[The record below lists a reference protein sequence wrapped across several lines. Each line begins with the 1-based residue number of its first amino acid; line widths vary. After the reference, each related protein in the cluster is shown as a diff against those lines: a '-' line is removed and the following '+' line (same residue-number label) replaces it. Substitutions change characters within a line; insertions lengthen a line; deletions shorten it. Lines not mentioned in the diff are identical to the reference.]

1 MIMKDST
8 ISERFSELHYKND
21 IGMYYCGRRVGTK
34 NHVYGP
40 EIRNHFLFVLVNKG
54 TATLFSEPERTFGEH
69 DLLIMYP
76 NEKIHYKALE
86 DWSISWVGLYGK
98 TITDFMNLLNVSP
111 ENPVIHISL
120 YNELK
125 AIFDNIF
132 DACKD
137 NSLVSNLQITS
148 LIYDFLS
155 VLIQNSKLHPKTDV
169 IKSALKIIDYNFC
182 SDISIEQIAKHSS
195 FHPAYFSRIFTETV
209 GMPPKQY
216 ILEKRIERA
225 KELLSKTDASVL
237 EISNSV
243 GYEDQFY
250 FSRIFKKH
258 TSLSPA
264 KYRKLNQKEA
274 E

>member
-8 ISERFSELHYKND
+8 IFERFSEVHLKND
-21 IGMYYCGRRVGTK
+21 IGLYYCGKRIGTK

-54 TATLFSEPERTFGEH
+54 DATLFLDQDKRFGEH

-76 NEKIHYKALE
+76 NEKIHYKALS

-98 TITDFMNLLNVSP
+98 TITEFVNLLDVSP
-111 ENPVIHISL
+111 ENPIIHISL
-120 YNELK
+120 YNEIK
-125 AIFDNIF
+125 AVFDNIY

-137 NSLVSNLQITS
+137 NSPASNLQVTS
-148 LIYDFLS
+148 LIYEFLS
-155 VLIQNSKLHPKTDV
+155 VLMQNSKFNPKTDV

-209 GMPPKQY
+209 GMSPKQY
-216 ILEKRIERA
+216 ILQKRINRA
-225 KELLSKTDASVL
+225 KELLSVTDASIL

-258 TSLSPA
+258 TGLSPA
-264 KYRKLNQKEA
+264 QYRKLNKES
-274 E
+274 

>member
-1 MIMKDST
+1 MKDST
-8 ISERFSELHYKND
+8 ISERFSELHFKND
-21 IGMYYCGRRVGTK
+21 IGLYYCGERIGTK

-40 EIRNHFLFVLVNKG
+40 EMRNHFLFVLVNKG
-54 TATLFSEPERTFGEH
+54 DATLFSESSINFGEH

-76 NEKIHYKALE
+76 NETVHYKALS

-98 TITDFMNLLNVSP
+98 TIQEFVDLLDVSP
-111 ENPVIHISL
+111 KNPIIHISL

-125 AIFDNIF
+125 AVLDNIF
-132 DACKD
+132 DACKE

-148 LIYDFLS
+148 LIYEFLS
-155 VLIQNSKLHPKTDV
+155 VLMQNSKLYPKTDV

-209 GMPPKQY
+209 GVSPKQY
-216 ILEKRIERA
+216 ILQKRINRA
-225 KELLSKTDASVL
+225 KELLSVTDAGIL

-258 TSLSPA
+258 TGLSPA
-264 KYRKLNQKEA
+264 QYRKLNATTKA